1 MARIIS
7 DQKWLAVQRRAVPP
21 RQAPVRA
28 PRIGVKNIEGRIRNR
43 TVKIKKKLL
52 AQPNVKVEKNGRDV
66 RRMTVR
72 RSAIYLAEV
81 RTRRY

>member
-28 PRIGVKNIEGRIRNR
+28 PRIGVKSIEGRIRNR
-43 TVKIKKKLL
+43 TFKNDSKKEYNL
-52 AQPNVKVEKNGRDV
+52 PGR
-66 RRMTVR
+66 
-72 RSAIYLAEV
+72 S
-81 RTRRY
+81 